1 MKDKDIE
8 VIYRITSVITELVK
22 EADIERHN
30 NPHKFKLRNH
40 FISQALG
47 LHTSLV
53 ILDAYPEDILD
64 WLKVAI
70 QNYDVYTVQHI
81 ANIHPY

>member
-1 MKDKDIE
+1 MKRDDKIKA
-8 VIYRITSVITELVK
+8 ITYAITSLVK
-22 EADIERHN
+22 EAYIERHN

-47 LHTSLV
+47 LHSSLV
-53 ILDAYPEDILD
+53 ILDAYPEDILE

-70 QNYDVYTVQHI
+70 QNYDIYTVQHI